1 MSNFVF
7 DIEANGLE
15 PDKVFCIV
23 ALDVDTKKVH
33 MFDNT
38 QLDAG
43 YDLLK
48 SATKLIGHNILGYDL
63 PVIKRIGG
71 LDLFDKKI
79 VDTLVLSRL
88 FKPTREGNHGLE
100 GWGYRLGFVKGDYG
114 EAEDAWEHYTPEML
128 EYCKNDVLLNYK
140 VYVALRQESKG
151 FTPQSVQIEH
161 AVAKIVDEQ
170 RTTGFL
176 LDVKKV
182 MGLMAMFETKLYDL
196 EAEVQEEFRPVVTTQ
211 ILSPKFTATGAV
223 AKTATDQHGKGT
235 RLTDEEHK
243 RIVLDINSKPIA
255 RKTETPFNLGSRK
268 QIGEYLIRF
277 GWKPQKFTPTGQP
290 IVDEAA
296 LNKVK
301 NIPQAALIAKYLM
314 VQKRLAQT
322 KSWIKELNDDTG
334 RVHGYVNPNGAV
346 TSRMT
351 HSHPNMAQ
359 IPSVK
364 RDKDTNKPLLG
375 LAGGFGAEC
384 RSCWTVPKGYKLV
397 GIDASGLELR
407 MLAHY
412 LNDEGYTNEILNGD
426 IHTTNQKLAGL
437 ESRNQAKTFIYAL
450 LYGAGDVKLGSVAN
464 RGREGGKGLRQRFF
478 DNLPSFKTLTSRV
491 QREAKSG
498 FIKALDG
505 RRLTVRSEHAAL
517 NTLLQGAGAI
527 VMKQALIFL
536 QEMITKNGLD
546 AKFVAN
552 VHDEWQIE
560 VREDHAD
567 AVGKLGVKAIV
578 EAGLTL
584 KLNCPLDGDYNV
596 GNNWSETH

>member
-1 MSNFVF
+1 MSNLVF
-7 DIEANGLE
+7 DIEANGLDPSE
-15 PDKVFCIV
+15 IFCIV
-23 ALDVDTKKVH
+23 AQDVDTMDVFT
-33 MFDNT
+33 FDNT
-38 QLDAG
+38 QLQEG
-43 YDLLK
+43 YDMLA
-48 SATKLIGHNILGYDL
+48 SATKLIGHNVIGYDI
-63 PVIKRIGG
+63 PVIKKLGG
-71 LDLFDKKI
+71 IDLFNKKI

-100 GWGYRLGFVKGDYG
+100 GWGYRLGFKKGDFG
-114 EAEDAWEHYTPEML
+114 DQEDAWSAYTPEML
-128 EYCKNDVLLNYK
+128 EYCKNDVLLNTK
-140 VYVALRQESKG
+140 VYEALKVESRG
-151 FTPQSVQIEH
+151 FTPQSVKIEH
-161 AVAKIVDEQ
+161 AVAKIIDDQ

-176 LDVKKV
+176 LDVQKV
-182 MGLMAMFETKLYDL
+182 MGLMAMFETKLHDI

-211 ILSPKFTATGAV
+211 ILTPKFTAVGHL

-235 RLTDEEHK
+235 RLTDEEYE
-243 RIVLDINSKPIA
+243 RLSLDIDGKPIA

-277 GWKPQKFTPTGQP
+277 GWEPKKLTPTGQP
-290 IVDEAA
+290 IVDEST

-322 KSWIKELNDDTG
+322 KSWIKELNEDTG

-359 IPSVK
+359 IPSS
-364 RDKDTNKPLLG
+364 TSPYG
-375 LAGGFGAEC
+375 EEC
-384 RSCWTVPKGYKLV
+384 RSCWTVPTGYKLV

-426 IHTTNQKLAGL
+426 IHTANQKLAGL

-450 LYGAGDVKLGSVAN
+450 LYGAGDAKLGSVAGG
-464 RGREGGKGLRQRFF
+464 GRAGGKGLRQRFF
-478 DNLPSFKTLTSRV
+478 DNLPSFKTLTDRV

-527 VMKQALIFL
+527 VMKQALILL
-536 QEMITKNGLD
+536 QHMIVQNGLD

-560 VREDHAD
+560 VREDQAD
-567 AVGKLGVKAIV
+567 AVGKLGVSCIIKAGEI
-578 EAGLTL
+578 LN
-584 KLNCPLDGDYNV
+584 LNCPLGGDYKI
-596 GNNWSETH
+596 GSNWSETH

>member
-1 MSNFVF
+1 MSNLVF
-7 DIEANGLE
+7 DIEANGLDPSE
-15 PDKVFCIV
+15 IFCIV
-23 ALDVDTKKVH
+23 AQDVDTMDVFT
-33 MFDNT
+33 FDNT
-38 QLDAG
+38 QLQEG
-43 YDLLK
+43 YDMLA
-48 SATKLIGHNILGYDL
+48 SATKLIGHNVIGYDI
-63 PVIKRIGG
+63 PVIKKLGG
-71 LDLFDKKI
+71 VDLFNKKI

-100 GWGYRLGFVKGDYG
+100 GWGYRLGFKKGDFG
-114 EAEDAWEHYTPEML
+114 DQEDAWSAYTPEML
-128 EYCKNDVLLNYK
+128 EYCKNDVLLNTK
-140 VYVALRQESKG
+140 VYEALKVESRG
-151 FTPQSVQIEH
+151 FTPQSVKIEH
-161 AVAKIVDEQ
+161 AVAKIIDDQ

-176 LDVKKV
+176 LDVQKV
-182 MGLMAMFETKLYDL
+182 MGLMAMFETKLHDI
-196 EAEVQEEFRPVVTTQ
+196 EEEVQEEFRPVVTTQ
-211 ILSPKFTATGAV
+211 ILTPKFTAAGAV

-235 RLTDEEHK
+235 RLTDEEYE
-243 RIVLDINSKPIA
+243 RLSLDINGKPIA

-277 GWKPQKFTPTGQP
+277 GWKPQKLTPTGQP
-290 IVDEAA
+290 IVDEGT

-322 KSWIKELNDDTG
+322 KSWIKELNEDTG

-359 IPSVK
+359 IPSS
-364 RDKDTNKPLLG
+364 TSPYG
-375 LAGGFGAEC
+375 EEC
-384 RSCWTVPKGYKLV
+384 RSCWTVPTGYKLV

-412 LNDEGYTNEILNGD
+412 LNDEGYTNAILNGD
-426 IHTTNQKLAGL
+426 IHTTNQNLAGL

-464 RGREGGKGLRQRFF
+464 RGRAGGKGLRQRFF
-478 DNLPSFKTLTSRV
+478 DNLPSFKDLTGRV

-536 QEMITKNGLD
+536 QHTIVQNGLD

-560 VREDHAD
+560 VREDQAD
-567 AVGKLGVKAIV
+567 AVGKLGVSCIIKAGEI
-578 EAGLTL
+578 LN
-584 KLNCPLDGDYNV
+584 LNCPLGGDYKI
-596 GNNWSETH
+596 GSNWSETH